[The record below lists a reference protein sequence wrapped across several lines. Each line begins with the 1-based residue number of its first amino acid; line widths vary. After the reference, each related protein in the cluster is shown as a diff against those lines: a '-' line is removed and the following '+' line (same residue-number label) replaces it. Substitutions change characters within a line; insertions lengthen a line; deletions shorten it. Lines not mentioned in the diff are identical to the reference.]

1 MEFKLPLLCLS
12 ADRFGERWGK
22 DKQKNYFIFLIGITN
37 TLGRSLGTGPN
48 KLTLK
53 NYIKSV

>member
-12 ADRFGERWGK
+12 ADRLGEGCGE

-37 TLGRSLGTGPN
+37 PLGRSLGTCPN

>member
-12 ADRFGERWGK
+12 ADKFGEGWCEY
-22 DKQKNYFIFLIGITN
+22 KQKTILLFLIGITN
-37 TLGRSLGTGPN
+37 TLGRSLGTCPN

>member
-12 ADRFGERWGK
+12 ADRFGESWDE
-22 DKQKNYFIFLIGITN
+22 DKQKNYFIFLISITN
-37 TLGRSLGTGPN
+37 PLGRGLGTGPN
-48 KLTLK
+48 KLTLE